1 MRARFL
7 AAFAC
12 ALAAG
17 SATASPGVSGAG
29 CGSHG
34 YSYAG
39 FARTTAGYGVAA
51 SLSALGEP
59 LVQRGHVAA
68 WVGVGAPGEGP
79 NATDEWL
86 QVGLNRIAGNTSKLY
101 YEIARPGLSVRY
113 VELASDVPAGRPH
126 RVAVLEMA
134 RRPGVWRVWLD
145 GRPASA
151 PLYLRGSHERLSP
164 MAIAES
170 WDAKT
175 PACNRY
181 EYSFRQV
188 EVAGGPGGSWQRFA
202 GAQLMQ
208 DEGYRVTRGPGGS
221 FVAASA
227 LPLPALKSVPAA
239 RSKVP
244 VVRPG

>member
-7 AAFAC
+7 VAFAC

-17 SATASPGVSGAG
+17 SATASPGVSGGG
-29 CGSHG
+29 CGPHG

-39 FARTTAGYGVAA
+39 FARASAGYGVSA
-51 SLSALGEP
+51 SLNALGQP

-68 WVGVGAPGEGP
+68 WVGVGGPGEGP
-79 NATDEWL
+79 NGTDEWL
-86 QVGLNRIAGNTSKLY
+86 QAGLNRVAGSSSKLY
-101 YEIARPGLSVRY
+101 YEIARPGLSARY

-134 RRPGVWRVWLD
+134 GKPGVWRVWLD

-151 PLYLRGSHERLSP
+151 PLYLRGSHQRLSP
-164 MAIAES
+164 MAIAEN
-170 WDAKT
+170 WDAQT

-181 EYSFRQV
+181 EYSFRHV
-188 EVAGGPGGSWQRFA
+188 AVAGGPGGSWQPFA
-202 GAQLMQ
+202 GAELMQ
-208 DEGYRVTRGPGGS
+208 DPGFHVTRGPDGS
-221 FVAASA
+221 FVAAST
-227 LPLPALKSVPAA
+227 LPLQALKSVPAA